1 MTQPRIAAAAWAL
14 LALSGGAWAQ
24 QAAEDA
30 AAQPSW
36 IAPLASKSLMLDLA
50 RAGARVFAVGERGH
64 VLYSTDEGATWAQ
77 VQVPTSA
84 GLTAVYF
91 VDTKHGWAVGHD
103 EVILRTTDGGDSW
116 QRSHFAPENYRPLL
130 DVWFADASRGY
141 AVGAYG
147 TIYASSDGGASW
159 SLVPFEPELIGARAA
174 PVDPEDYTS
183 ELSIDFHLNAI
194 VGDGA
199 GRLYLGAEAGR
210 LFRSDDGGASW
221 KELPSPYDGSFFGL
235 LPLEGDSLLAFG
247 LRGHVFRSDDAGRS
261 WARSETGTVALLHSA
276 VRVDAGTLVVAG
288 LAGVLLVSKDGGRSF
303 TFTQQDDRK
312 GIAAIL
318 TTTDGQLIVAGENGV
333 HRHAIPAAR

>member
-1 MTQPRIAAAAWAL
+1 MTQPRIVAAACAL
-14 LALSGGAWAQ
+14 IAFAGSAWAQ
-24 QAAEDA
+24 EAAEDP

-36 IAPLASKSLMLDLA
+36 IAPLAAKSLLLDLA
-50 RAGARVFAVGERGH
+50 RAGPRVFVVGERGH
-64 VLYSTDEGATWAQ
+64 VLYSTDEGATWTQ

-84 GLTAVYF
+84 SLTAVYF
-91 VDTKHGWAVGHD
+91 ADEKHGWAVGHD

-116 QRSHFAPENYRPLL
+116 QRTHFAPENYRPLL

-147 TIYASSDGGASW
+147 TIYASTDGGASW
-159 SLVPFEPELIGARAA
+159 SLVPFEPEGLGDRAA

-194 VGDGA
+194 LADGV

-210 LFRSDDGGASW
+210 LFRSDDGGATW

-235 LPLEGDSLLAFG
+235 LSLGGDSLLAFG
-247 LRGHVFRSDDAGRS
+247 LRGHVFRSDDAGQS
-261 WARSETGTVALLHSA
+261 WTRSETGTVALLGSA
-276 VRVDAGTLVVAG
+276 ARLDAGTLVVAG
-288 LAGVLLVSKDGGRSF
+288 LAGVLLVSKDDGHSF
-303 TFTQQDDRK
+303 TLTQQDDRK

-318 TTTDGQLIVAGENGV
+318 LTRDGELIVAGEGGV
-333 HRHAIPAAR
+333 HRLPIPAAR